1 QFAFLRTMIAGFT
14 KPGFIRVLSLQQS
27 LQSSAQSLVAF
38 APSICDGERTPMS
51 PNPRLQRTRAA
62 VPLQTPRGET
72 SSLGGVRR
80 APLSRKPLGDLMPKD
95 LPRTPSA
102 RFAAL
107 AVFLAAAS
115 ACSQNLVTPAPLAL
129 HSESTQRFPSS
140 GQPRMVTVVGQVIDI
155 DDDATR

>member
-1 QFAFLRTMIAGFT
+1 
-14 KPGFIRVLSLQQS
+14 
-27 LQSSAQSLVAF
+27 
-38 APSICDGERTPMS
+38 
-51 PNPRLQRTRAA
+51 
-62 VPLQTPRGET
+62 
-72 SSLGGVRR
+72 
-80 APLSRKPLGDLMPKD
+80 LMPKD

-140 GQPRMVTVVGQVIDI
+140 GQPRMVTVGGQVIDI
-155 DDDATR
+155 DDDATRLIGKDRSPGQNPLLLVRVELSEPQIESAEVVIVQAVDGGVACGQTRTEEEAARREWETAFKIGDRARFELTAEDDDICGRLRP